1 MARDL
6 QRDLFGETDGAPSA
20 ATARVLSIPA
30 GVPFVDSLAA
40 GLIERYRDAPGLS
53 RVRVLVPTR
62 RSVRALHNAFLRQS
76 GGRPMLLP
84 HIRPIGD
91 VDVEELALNS
101 LIAEALGREGSR
113 IADIPPAVPSALRQ
127 LLMTRIIMK
136 WSRRYDAA
144 PREPGH
150 AAHLARELARFI
162 DQVHT
167 EDLSFDGLR
176 ALVPDDLA
184 HHWQKT
190 LEFLQIVTKEW
201 PAVLATLG
209 YVDPPRHRNALLAAL
224 ADHWAREPPQ
234 DPIVAA
240 GSTGSTPATARLL
253 SVVGTLP
260 NGSVILPGL
269 DRRLDDAAWEMIGQT
284 HPQFGMKQ
292 LLERMSVGR
301 ADVGDWD
308 TMTGGAVEPRVH
320 LLSEVMRPADAT
332 DQWHRTRTMLD
343 GALSGLTRIEC
354 PGLREEAGVIA
365 LVLREALE
373 TPGKTAALVTADR
386 ALARRVAAELQ
397 RWEISVDD
405 SGGVPLGQTAPGAFM
420 RLILRMIA
428 NDLTPVPLLAALKH
442 PLCAGGDA
450 PGRFRARVRQLE
462 LAILRGPRPGAGF
475 KNLHIAL
482 GRRENT
488 AALSG
493 WLRAIEKSAKPLMAA
508 LRSRDAPLKDLIDAH
523 LAFAEALAAS
533 DTEPGAA
540 RLWLGDAG
548 EALSDLFRDV
558 LDGVAGLPSIRGA
571 DYPDLLEALMAD
583 RVVRPR
589 FGGHPRLAIWGP
601 LEARLQQADL
611 LILGGLNEGK
621 WPPEMETDP
630 WLSRPM
636 RRQFGLPL
644 PERRVGLSAHDFVQS
659 ASAPEVVLTR
669 ALKVD
674 GTPTVASRWLL
685 RLETLVGPPQDAEDT
700 RAARYVGWMHRLDWD
715 GKARSVAPPAFAPP
729 VAARPRELSA
739 TDVELLVRNPYGLF
753 AKKILRLRPL
763 DPIDASPGAADRGS
777 FIHEALDAFVTAY
790 PDDLPA
796 DPIEE
801 LHELGQKAFGDTLE
815 EPIVTAFW
823 WPWFEQIAAWFV
835 DFERDRRQTT
845 KTVASESKGT
855 WTFESS
861 GGPVTISAK
870 ADRIDQLPD
879 GTFSVIDYKTG
890 AVPSQ
895 EDVKLGLSPQL
906 LVEAVIVEAGGFEGV
921 MPAPVSELAYWKLGG
936 AAPGKLHPIRLD
948 KTEGEMAD
956 LVAEAREGIEAI
968 INAFDNAETPYLCR
982 PRPFAEPRFDDYEHL
997 ARFKEWA
1004 AEGEAEE

>member
-1 MARDL
+1 
-6 QRDLFGETDGAPSA
+6 
-20 ATARVLSIPA
+20 
-30 GVPFVDSLAA
+30 
-40 GLIERYRDAPGLS
+40 
-53 RVRVLVPTR
+53 
-62 RSVRALHNAFLRQS
+62 
-76 GGRPMLLP
+76 
-84 HIRPIGD
+84 
-91 VDVEELALNS
+91 
-101 LIAEALGREGSR
+101 
-113 IADIPPAVPSALRQ
+113 
-127 LLMTRIIMK
+127 
-136 WSRRYDAA
+136 
-144 PREPGH
+144 
-150 AAHLARELARFI
+150 
-162 DQVHT
+162 
-167 EDLSFDGLR
+167 
-176 ALVPDDLA
+176 
-184 HHWQKT
+184 
-190 LEFLQIVTKEW
+190 
-201 PAVLATLG
+201 
-209 YVDPPRHRNALLAAL
+209 
-224 ADHWAREPPQ
+224 
-234 DPIVAA
+234 
-240 GSTGSTPATARLL
+240 
-253 SVVGTLP
+253 
-260 NGSVILPGL
+260 
-269 DRRLDDAAWEMIGQT
+269 
-284 HPQFGMKQ
+284 
-292 LLERMSVGR
+292 
-301 ADVGDWD
+301 
-308 TMTGGAVEPRVH
+308 
-320 LLSEVMRPADAT
+320 
-332 DQWHRTRTMLD
+332 
-343 GALSGLTRIEC
+343 
-354 PGLREEAGVIA
+354 
-365 LVLREALE
+365 
-373 TPGKTAALVTADR
+373 VTADR

-420 RLILRMIA
+420 RLILQMIA

-450 PGRFRARVRQLE
+450 PGHFRARVRQLE
-462 LAILRGPRPGAGF
+462 LAILRGPRPGPGF
-475 KNLHIAL
+475 KNLYIAL

-508 LRSRDAPLKDLIDAH
+508 LRSRDAPMKDLIDAH

-621 WPPEMETDP
+621 WPPETETDP

-636 RRQFGLPL
+636 RRRFGLPL

-715 GKARSVAPPAFAPP
+715 GEARSVAPPAFAPP

-763 DPIDASPGAADRGS
+763 DPIDASLGAADRGS

-796 DPIEE
+796 DPIEK
-801 LHELGQKAFGDTLE
+801 LHELGQKAFGDRLE

-835 DFERDRRQTT
+835 NFERDRRQTT

-890 AVPSQ
+890 AVPRQ

-906 LVEAVIVEAGGFEGV
+906 LVEAVIVEDGGFEGV